1 MTNENILKLRA
12 SDEDSF
18 LKILLPLIKIIFKT
32 FPREEVKDVDKI
44 RLPREKLLES
54 TLKDRMLAVDDFVG
68 LQSYL
73 QPFTQSG
80 GGGAGASRT
89 CCEVSGVDGHC
100 SDKSKFFAFLS
111 LQNCT
116 TKSSFLWTLIQEN
129 KIMRKKMTLPRE
141 PGEGNHT
148 QRS

>member
-1 MTNENILKLRA
+1 MRA

-32 FPREEVKDVDKI
+32 FPSEEVKDVDKI

-80 GGGAGASRT
+80 GRGWGVASRT
-89 CCEVSGVDGHC
+89 YCEVSGVDGHC
-100 SDKSKFFAFLS
+100 SNKS
-111 LQNCT
+111 
-116 TKSSFLWTLIQEN
+116 
-129 KIMRKKMTLPRE
+129 
-141 PGEGNHT
+141 
-148 QRS
+148 